1 MVSLHRHR
9 TLTKTLS
16 RSFLRFFFILSFPL
30 LLLNMPCLF
39 VSQVDLHSNFSK
51 PFLALLQ
58 ITVAH
63 LERSMGYVSI
73 LLNRSLGTSCSDS
86 NLYLASISTLRT
98 SALCSRPPFTI
109 FSVFSFLQF
118 FCFFAGKTNK

>member
-1 MVSLHRHR
+1 MVSLHGHR

-39 VSQVDLHSNFSK
+39 VSQVYLHSNFSK

-58 ITVAH
+58 ITVTH

-73 LLNRSLGTSCSDS
+73 PFNRSLGTSCSDS

-98 SALCSRPPFTI
+98 SALCYRPPFTI